1 MNTMPEPEELLSK
14 AEAFLTEEKFQDA
27 LNLSEELIQ
36 LQPESAKAWF
46 LKGKALMLLTE
57 FASAVGALQT
67 AKDHGAVDVDCLLT
81 SAKNQQTLKAVRR
94 DWYQTDTHV
103 VINVLV
109 KKASVDDVN
118 INYGDQLL
126 AFSVKLPGTDLDYEL
141 NLSLANKIV
150 PEQCVFKVLGSKVE
164 IKLKKAEGGR
174 WATLE
179 SDGSE
184 PTNVK
189 QIEKTNTFIQPPTY
203 PSSSKKTKDWDKLVQ
218 KVKEEEK
225 EEKPEGDAAL
235 NALFQQIYSDAS
247 DETKRAMNKSFQE
260 SNGTVLSTNWGEI
273 GNKHTDMQCPDGM
286 EYKKY

>member
-1 MNTMPEPEELLSK
+1 M
-14 AEAFLTEEKFQDA
+14 
-27 LNLSEELIQ
+27 
-36 LQPESAKAWF
+36 
-46 LKGKALMLLTE
+46 
-57 FASAVGALQT
+57 
-67 AKDHGAVDVDCLLT
+67 AKDHGAVDSDVDCLLT

-118 INYGDQLL
+118 IDYGDQSL
-126 AFSVKLPGTDLDYEL
+126 AFSVKLPGTDLVYEL
-141 NLSLANKIV
+141 NVKLANKIV

-189 QIEKTNTFIQPPTY
+189 QIETTNTFSQPPTY

-218 KVKEEEK
+218 K
-225 EEKPEGDAAL
+225 
-235 NALFQQIYSDAS
+235 IYSDAS

-273 GNKHTDMQCPDGM
+273 GNKHTDIQCPDGM